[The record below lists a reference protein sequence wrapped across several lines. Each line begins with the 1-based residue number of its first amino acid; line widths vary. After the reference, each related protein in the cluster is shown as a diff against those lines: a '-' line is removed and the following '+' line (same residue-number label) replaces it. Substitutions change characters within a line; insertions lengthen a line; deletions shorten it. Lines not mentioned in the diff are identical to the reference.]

1 MNPVFLSEARILLCQ
16 LQDSIRR
23 ALIAARD
30 TAAAEDFAEIAA
42 VTEADT
48 IYAIDK
54 VSEEAIVSWFT
65 AHWPAAEPVELVME
79 GIEEGQTVT
88 FPQGTPVEAT
98 RWKCILDPIDGT
110 RNIMYDKRSAWS
122 LAALAPQKGAANRVG
137 DIVVAAMSELPT
149 AKAWRADQIS
159 GVKGCGAEGLVCEAV
174 NVFTGEKTPL
184 HFKPSGKTD
193 FKHGFASLSR
203 FFPEGKALLAH
214 VEEELWDTLYGLGST
229 SSPLVFDD
237 QYIATGGQ
245 IYELLVGHDRM
256 LGDLRPYALQKLG
269 FESSLVCHPYD
280 ICTAFLLE
288 EAGGIVEA
296 PDGSPL
302 DIPLDTVSAVSW
314 MGYAN
319 GTLAH
324 QVRPLLKTLLEKH
337 FA

>member
-1 MNPVFLSEARILLCQ
+1 MNPNFLSEARALLCQ
-16 LQDSIRR
+16 LQDSIRD
-23 ALIAARD
+23 ALQTARS
-30 TAAAEDFAEIAA
+30 TAAIESFSEIAA

-54 VSEEAIVSWFT
+54 VSEDAIVAWFS
-65 AHWPAAEPVELVME
+65 AHWPADEPVELVME
-79 GIEEGQTVT
+79 GIEEDESVT
-88 FPQGTPVEAT
+88 FPAGTPVEAT
-98 RWKCILDPIDGT
+98 RWKCIMDPIDGT

-122 LAALAPQKGAANRVG
+122 LAALAPQKGDQNRLS
-137 DIVVAAMSELPT
+137 DIVVAAMTELPT

-159 GVKGCGAEGLVCEAV
+159 GVKGCGRDGLVCEAV
-174 NVFTGEKTPL
+174 NVLTGEKTPL
-184 HFKPSGKTD
+184 SFQPSGKSD

-203 FFPEGKALLAH
+203 FFPEGKSLMAQ

-245 IYELLVGHDRM
+245 LYELLVGHDRM
-256 LGDLRPYALQKLG
+256 LGDLRPLALKKLG

-280 ICTAFLLE
+280 ICTAFLFE
-288 EAGGIVEA
+288 EAGGIIEG
-296 PDGSPL
+296 PDGAPL
-302 DIPLDTVSAVSW
+302 DVPLDTISPVAW

-319 GTLAH
+319 SKLAD
-324 QVRPLLKTLLEKH
+324 QVRPLLKTLTEKY